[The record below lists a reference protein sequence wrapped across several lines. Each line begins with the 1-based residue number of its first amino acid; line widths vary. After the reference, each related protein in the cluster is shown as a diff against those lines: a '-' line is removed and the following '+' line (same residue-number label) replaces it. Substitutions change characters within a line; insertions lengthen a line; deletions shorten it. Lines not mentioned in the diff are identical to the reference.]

1 MVTIKDVARRA
12 NVSFTTVSHVI
23 NSTRPVSADAAGR
36 VEAAIAELGY
46 FPSGVARAL
55 QSKRTRTIGM
65 IVTTTSNPFF
75 GEVIR
80 GVERAAFQAGYTLMI
95 CNTDDVAQHLVA
107 YMRMLLTNR
116 VDAVVV
122 MTTNASPEFFRRL
135 GQIKRAPVVAIDA
148 PADSVSSVFSD
159 DSRQGGEQVG
169 RFLVERGFD
178 RIAVV
183 SGPESHPRM
192 AHRLEGFRMALASS
206 GRQLAS
212 ENVVRTELT
221 MNGGLDAARK
231 LLGRPSGELPEAV
244 FALSD
249 VLAIGLM
256 HGLRE
261 AGIKIPEDVS
271 VVGYDDIE
279 MAAHTFPPLTTV
291 RQPAAE
297 IGAAAA
303 NALIDFLDRAV
314 PLPRSVTLRSDLVVR
329 GSVR

>member
-1 MVTIKDVARRA
+1 MVTIKDVAKRA

-23 NSTRPVSADAAGR
+23 NNSRPVSEDAAAR
-36 VEAAIAELGY
+36 VNAAIAELGY
-46 FPSGVARAL
+46 LPSDVARAL

-80 GVERAAFQAGYTLMI
+80 GVEQASFAHGYTLVI

-107 YMRMLLTNR
+107 YMRMLFAKR

-122 MTTNASPEFFRRL
+122 MTTNARPEFFRRL
-135 GQIKRAPVVAIDA
+135 GQIKRVPVVAIDA
-148 PADSVSSVFSD
+148 PAGSVPSVFSD
-159 DSRQGGEQVG
+159 DSFLGGQ
-169 RFLVERGFD
+169 LVADYLLDKGFS
-178 RIAVV
+178 RIAIV

-192 AHRLEGFRMALASS
+192 RDRLVGFGEALARR
-206 GRQLAS
+206 GLTQGADM
-212 ENVVRTELT
+212 VVETDLT
-221 MNGGLDAARK
+221 MDGGLVAARR
-231 LLGRPSGELPEAV
+231 LLARQGQRPDAV

-249 VLAIGLM
+249 VLAIGLL
-256 HGLRE
+256 HGLHD
-261 AGIKIPEDVS
+261 AGLKIPDDIS

-303 NALIDFLDRAV
+303 EALIELLDRAT
-314 PLPRSVTLRSDLVVR
+314 PLPKSVMLVPGLVER
-329 GSVR
+329 NSVRS

>member
-1 MVTIKDVARRA
+1 
-12 NVSFTTVSHVI
+12 
-23 NSTRPVSADAAGR
+23 
-36 VEAAIAELGY
+36 
-46 FPSGVARAL
+46 
-55 QSKRTRTIGM
+55 
-65 IVTTTSNPFF
+65 
-75 GEVIR
+75 
-80 GVERAAFQAGYTLMI
+80 
-95 CNTDDVAQHLVA
+95 
-107 YMRMLLTNR
+107 
-116 VDAVVV
+116 
-122 MTTNASPEFFRRL
+122 
-135 GQIKRAPVVAIDA
+135 
-148 PADSVSSVFSD
+148 
-159 DSRQGGEQVG
+159 
-169 RFLVERGFD
+169 
-178 RIAVV
+178 
-183 SGPESHPRM
+183 
-192 AHRLEGFRMALASS
+192 MALASS

-314 PLPRSVTLRSDLVVR
+314 PLPSSVTLRSDLVVR
-329 GSVR
+329 GSVS